1 MQGKELT
8 LLFPG
13 TFRDEFLDV
22 KFPEFDGSSVD
33 VTLDRMFCPANLV
46 PFRFHEGSFYF
57 VQGEDFAP
65 STLMCVFKLNGD
77 HTADDCMKVIG
88 AWTHELNL
96 DPEKYH
102 VSMRT
107 LGDEKM
113 RLFVYRVY
121 MNTEGECF
129 EHPEM
134 LAGAPIGMYHCP
146 YCGFM
151 VVAGVPH
158 PTKAQIEEFE
168 NETGEPKGS
177 MEDDPHWEPGDT
189 ECYVPPYTD
198 EQVAVLNE
206 EHEKE
211 RAAQRTFETK
221 FGVVENA
228 FNSYEK
234 LEFDWGGNGEDA
246 PVPAYMQTAQTFIS
260 LMKLTPR
267 IDEMR
272 PGLPMLD
279 HEGVPGIFWPAS
291 EPEKDN
297 YFSIAFY
304 ENEIIWFVKSPDSQG
319 GSSGNFHLVPL
330 DGNVEA
336 HIEKLVDM
344 IVNYPK
350 RNLETDM
357 REPRKM
363 KFREQRGSL
372 SAALETVVTID
383 ATKEAVAA
391 HARMILKRYDL
402 LDPEEIDREM
412 IAANITS
419 EAYGFDDRIQWDSY
433 LVTST
438 YEHMKIVGYHDGPLE
453 D

>member
-1 MQGKELT
+1 MNGRELT

-22 KFPEFDGSSVD
+22 KFPEFDGSAVQ

-46 PFRFHEGSFYF
+46 PFRYDKGSFFF
-57 VQGEDFAP
+57 VQGEEFAP

-77 HTADDCMKVIG
+77 ATADDCMTVIG
-88 AWTHELNL
+88 KWTHDLNL

-102 VSMRT
+102 ISMRT
-107 LGDEKM
+107 LGDDKM
-113 RLFVYRVY
+113 RLFVYRIY
-121 MNTEGECF
+121 MNVEGECF

-134 LAGAPIGMYHCP
+134 LTGAPIGMYHCP
-146 YCGFM
+146 GCGFM
-151 VVAGVPH
+151 VIAGVPH

-168 NETGEPKGS
+168 NDTGEKDWEAGDS
-177 MEDDPHWEPGDT
+177 ECLDPQ
-189 ECYVPPYTD
+189 YTD

-211 RAAQRTFETK
+211 RAIFTAYETR
-221 FGVVENA
+221 FGLVEIA
-228 FNSYEK
+228 FGDYAR

-246 PVPAYMQTAQTFIS
+246 PVKAYLSTAETFLS
-260 LMKLTPR
+260 LMKLSPR
-267 IDEMR
+267 IDEIR
-272 PGLPMLD
+272 AARPMLD
-279 HEGVPGIFWPAS
+279 HEGVPGIFWPAVN
-291 EPEKDN
+291 PETDN

-304 ENEIIWFVKSPDSQG
+304 ENEIIWFVKSPDSQS

-330 DGNVEA
+330 DGNVVG

-344 IVNYPK
+344 IVTYPK
-350 RNLETDM
+350 RELSKA
-357 REPRKM
+357 PRKM

-372 SAALETVVTID
+372 SKALETVVTID

-391 HARMILKRYDL
+391 HAREILKRYEL

-419 EAYGFDDRIQWDSY
+419 ESYGFDDRIQWDSY